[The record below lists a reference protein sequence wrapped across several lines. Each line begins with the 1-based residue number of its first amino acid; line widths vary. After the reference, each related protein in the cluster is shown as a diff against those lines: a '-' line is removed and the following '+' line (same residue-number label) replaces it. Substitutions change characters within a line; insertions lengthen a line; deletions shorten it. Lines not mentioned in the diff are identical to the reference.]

1 MEASTIIYIIVLLV
15 VIIIIFYYFYFIRDT
30 NETFQKDIPHSLL
43 YEQDKTIIDM
53 FKDISEKYG
62 RYPALRFKKNDI
74 RFSGDGNN
82 FWSTISYS
90 EYYRK
95 TLEFSER
102 LLYFIGPHSRVA
114 ILSFNRPE
122 WFYSHLGT
130 MMSNGV
136 SVGIYPTASSD
147 NCSYVINHSCVD
159 VIVVEDIKQLTKL
172 KDINMPTVKLILLL
186 DDLDIL
192 SKYYD
197 YAMESKNNKRSG
209 FENDDIN
216 ISSENDGDINII
228 SSIKNNNKKLDIIK
242 YDMFMLQ
249 AIGSF
254 ETHTVIEYG
263 QTFPDETGTIIYTSG
278 TTGDPKGVVITH
290 KNIIETLK
298 SALNSIMSRSNINI
312 HIQESYISYLP
323 LNHVAAQIMDIYVP
337 LVSVGIVHFADKDAM
352 KGSLRD
358 TMKDVRPT
366 IFIGVPRVWEK
377 VYEKIKEKKEDP
389 QRWINKL
396 LVNNMIIQEIGLD
409 KAKFCITAAAPLSS
423 EIRGFFKDL
432 GIELC
437 DVYGMTESNGPISMG
452 VPGCSQGSGI
462 PIMNIKIDNQTKEIM
477 VKGDAVF
484 KEYYKNTKATKEA
497 FNESGWFK
505 TGDTGYIDRDG
516 SLYVTGR
523 IKDLIITAGG
533 ENISP
538 IPIEEK
544 LLAELNN
551 DNKLFEYAVVIGD
564 KKKFLSVLLVPTK
577 NYSNK
582 NLIQNHIKKSID
594 ETNKKAPNSTSTIK
608 KFYVLNDE
616 TFEIG
621 ICLTPTLKIRR
632 LAINDKYK
640 KQIDSMYDNVD

>member
-1 MEASTIIYIIVLLV
+1 MESSTIIYIVVLLI
-15 VIIIIFYYFYFIRDT
+15 VIIIVFYYLYFIRDT
-30 NETFQKDIPHSLL
+30 TETFQKDIPHSLL

-53 FKDISEKYG
+53 FKDIAEKYG
-62 RYPALRFKKNDI
+62 RYPALRTKQ
-74 RFSGDGNN
+74 NN
-82 FWSTISYS
+82 VWETISYS
-90 EYYRK
+90 EYFRK
-95 TLEFSER
+95 TTEFSER
-102 LLYFIGPHSRVA
+102 LLYYVGPHSRVA

-130 MMSNGV
+130 MMASGV
-136 SVGIYPTASSD
+136 SVGIYTTASAD
-147 NCSYVINHSCVD
+147 NCSYIINHSCVD
-159 VIVVEDIKQLTKL
+159 VIVVEDIKQLSKL
-172 KDINMPTVKLILLL
+172 KNAHMPTVKLILLIDDQNALTGYYEYIMNVKHNKTINSINDNDNDSL
-186 DDLDIL
+186 DNGVDTI
-192 SKYYD
+192 K
-197 YAMESKNNKRSG
+197 
-209 FENDDIN
+209 
-216 ISSENDGDINII
+216 
-228 SSIKNNNKKLDIIK
+228 SIKNNNKKLDIVK

-263 QTFPDETGTIIYTSG
+263 QTFPDETATIIYTSG

-290 KNIIETLK
+290 KNIIKTLK

-312 HIQESYISYLP
+312 NIQESYISYLP

-396 LVNNMIIQEIGLD
+396 LVNNMIIQEMGLD

-437 DVYGMTESNGPISMG
+437 DVYGMSETTGPISMG

-462 PIMNIKIDNQTKEIM
+462 PVINIKIDNQTNEIM

-538 IPIEEK
+538 LPIEEK
-544 LLAELNN
+544 LLSELNN
-551 DNKLFEYAVVIGD
+551 ENKLFEYAVVIGD
-564 KKKFLSVLLVPTK
+564 KRKFLSVLLVPTK
-577 NYSNK
+577 NYSNT

-594 ETNKKAPNSTSTIK
+594 ETNKKAPNNTSTIK
-608 KFYVLNDE
+608 KFYVLVNE

-640 KQIDSMYDNVD
+640 KQIDSMYDDNND